1 MKRFMRKDH
10 ADILKRQFM
19 SIDLEDDIVIG
30 LYNMHAL
37 PQNVFSHQD
46 SMRNHSVPP
55 FGMEAKN
62 GKCAGQAAS

>member
-37 PQNVFSHQD
+37 PKNVFSRQD
-46 SMRNHSVPP
+46 SMQNHSVPP
-55 FGMEAKN
+55 FCMEAQD